1 MIKTTKNIFFWTA
14 IVFIVLSAYSL
25 TIGQV
30 VPYEFANSK
39 LSQNYYDIIMQGFPI
54 AILFTLSG
62 TIKKENTKAK
72 NWINLS
78 LTILTSIV
86 SLALLVSLVFNI
98 GFGSWITF
106 STIYRHKTKDLAI
119 KEQRYDIGALG
130 YGRHRI
136 VELKPILKFWV
147 LPTEVDT
154 LNVNKNEW
162 KFVNEEGDIKFP

>member
-1 MIKTTKNIFFWTA
+1 VIKTTKIIFFWTA
-14 IVFIVLSAYSL
+14 IVFIILSAFSL
-25 TIGQV
+25 TIGQI

-39 LSQNYYDIIMQGFPI
+39 LSQNYYDIIMLGFPI
-54 AILFTLSG
+54 AILFTLFD
-62 TIKKENTKAK
+62 TIKKENTKTK

-78 LTILTSIV
+78 ITILTSIA
-86 SLALLVSLVFNI
+86 SLALLVSLFFNI
-98 GFGSWITF
+98 GFGSWISF
-106 STIYRHKTKDLAI
+106 STIYKHKKENLTI
-119 KEQRYDIGALG
+119 KEQRYDNGALG

-154 LNVNKNEW
+154 TKINKNEW